1 MNILLP
7 KSKTNI
13 SITAQEAES
22 YLWGMAINVLVY
34 DDNEGRRESLMLLIN
49 MQEDMR
55 CSNTFSDC
63 RNVWENIIAEKPD
76 VILMDIDMPHMSGIE
91 GVIMIRKVYPE
102 LFIVMQTVFD
112 DTEKIFA
119 SIEAG
124 ANGYILKS
132 ATNAKLLE
140 GIREVVEGGAPMSAT
155 IAKKVLTKL
164 QHPVN
169 SVKEVFEL
177 TEMERTILNLLV
189 TGLSYKMVAAK
200 TGVSYHTVNM
210 HIKNIYKKLHVHSAT
225 EAIAKA
231 MQHKIV

>member
-102 LFIVMQTVFD
+102 LFIIMQTVFD

-132 ATNAKLLE
+132 ATNA
-140 GIREVVEGGAPMSAT
+140 
-155 IAKKVLTKL
+155 
-164 QHPVN
+164 
-169 SVKEVFEL
+169 
-177 TEMERTILNLLV
+177 TIL
-189 TGLSYKMVAAK
+189 
-200 TGVSYHTVNM
+200 
-210 HIKNIYKKLHVHSAT
+210 
-225 EAIAKA
+225 
-231 MQHKIV
+231 